1 MKTICNV
8 MKSYSLM
15 FLMAAVC
22 VVGFS
27 ACSEDPDE
35 EQFGNGNDIEG
46 GIDKPSMN
54 ASFFVGTWY
63 PATVLAESEFLR
75 TQGNYNQAEELLAKS
90 ERITFQ
96 SNGNGNY
103 KWSNTYSGN
112 SDFTWKI
119 KGNKIAMLWKGAKAE
134 EYYEAYGYNSSYVT
148 FVFNEGN
155 STSWFADNRTPWKKK

>member
-27 ACSEDPDE
+27 ACSEPDE
-35 EQFGNGNDIEG
+35 EQFGNNDNIEG
-46 GIDKPSMN
+46 GVDKPSMN

-63 PATVLAESEFLR
+63 PATVLAESEFYR
-75 TQGNYNQAEELLAKS
+75 SQGNYNKAEELLAKS

-103 KWSNTYSGN
+103 KWSSSYSGN

-119 KGNKIAMLWKGAKAE
+119 KGDKIAVLWKGAKAE
-134 EYYEAYGYNSSYVT
+134 EYYEAYGYNTSYVT

-155 STSWFADNRTPWKKK
+155 ATSWFADNSTPWQKK